1 MCLKGRFDK
10 VCISLNLK
18 SKKMKKIIFFLL
30 IISLK
35 STAQTIVPTEIIN
48 DTFLIFYE
56 GKSGT
61 CFRISINSNDYFITA
76 KHLFDNTDAPNEQ
89 RDSLLFNK
97 HVEFAININN
107 KWLKY
112 KATLLIDKNPNI
124 DIAVL
129 DLNANKQKKNLFDI
143 GSVDCKLTQEYFFIG
158 FPLDVKEGKDAE
170 IHIPLPLQII
180 KRGII
185 SAFQSDSVKGNRIYL
200 DGFCNHGFSGAPVF
214 VKNIKNK
221 SNHRFNIIGVIKGAV
236 EEDKVVKTP
245 GNDFKYTED
254 IGISQCVDIRYVYE
268 IIKRKSVIR
277 KK

>member
-1 MCLKGRFDK
+1 
-10 VCISLNLK
+10 
-18 SKKMKKIIFFLL
+18 MKKIIFFLL

-35 STAQTIVPTEIIN
+35 STAQTVVPSEIIN

-61 CFRISINSNDYFITA
+61 CFRISIDSNDYFITA
-76 KHLFDNTDAPNEQ
+76 KHLFDYTDTPNEH

-97 HVEFAININN
+97 HVEFAINVNN
-107 KWLKY
+107 RWVKY
-112 KATLLIDKNPNI
+112 NATLLIDKNPNI

-129 DLNANKQKKNLFDI
+129 DLNAYKQKRNLFDI
-143 GSVDCKLTQEYFFIG
+143 GFVDCKLTQEYFFIG

-170 IHIPLPLQII
+170 IHKPLPLQII

-185 SAFQSDSVKGNRIYL
+185 SAFQSDSVNGNRIYL

-214 VKNIKNK
+214 VRNIKNK
-221 SNHRFNIIGVIKGAV
+221 SNHRFSIIGVIRGAV
-236 EEDKVVKTP
+236 EEDKVAKTP
-245 GNDFKYTED
+245 SGNFNYKED
-254 IGISQCVDIRYVYE
+254 MGISQCVDISYVYE
-268 IIKRKSVIR
+268 IIKRKSSNI